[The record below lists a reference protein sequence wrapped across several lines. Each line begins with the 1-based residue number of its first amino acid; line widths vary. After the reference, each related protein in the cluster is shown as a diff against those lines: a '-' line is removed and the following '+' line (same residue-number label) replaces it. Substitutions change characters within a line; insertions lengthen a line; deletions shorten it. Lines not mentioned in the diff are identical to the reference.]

1 MAKLIY
7 GIVIK
12 YIHLYSL
19 YWGKFTWVQ
28 IFGLFSFF
36 MSHDFSHRKEETLV
50 SSIHHNCQYCT
61 HPAKNIVI
69 AHNDL
74 TQKTSASET
83 LYVTFNTWQLFG
95 GKIRYDI

>member
-1 MAKLIY
+1 
-7 GIVIK
+7 
-12 YIHLYSL
+12 
-19 YWGKFTWVQ
+19 
-28 IFGLFSFF
+28 

-74 TQKTSASET
+74 TKKASASET
-83 LYVTFNTWQLFG
+83 LYVTFNT
-95 GKIRYDI
+95 

>member
-1 MAKLIY
+1 MELLSNIY
-7 GIVIK
+7 IYIV
-12 YIHLYSL
+12 YIEVNLHEYR
-19 YWGKFTWVQ
+19 
-28 IFGLFSFF
+28 FSVYFY

-74 TQKTSASET
+74 TQKNKC
-83 LYVTFNTWQLFG
+83 F
-95 GKIRYDI
+95 